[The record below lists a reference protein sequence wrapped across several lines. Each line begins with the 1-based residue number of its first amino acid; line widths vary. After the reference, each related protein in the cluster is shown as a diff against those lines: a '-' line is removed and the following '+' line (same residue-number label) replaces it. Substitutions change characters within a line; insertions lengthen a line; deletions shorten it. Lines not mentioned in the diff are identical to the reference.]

1 MHRRDTF
8 RIDRDWLTLKVGEHD
23 ENSDQE
29 RKELVILF
37 AFKPE
42 RLLKGETRKRRDL
55 FPRCKR
61 FFLDRTPLTHGSFHR
76 AFLSAGGDLERAAT
90 RTQLS
95 LIREDGRRRQT
106 EWPVGLK

>member
-1 MHRRDTF
+1 MTKIAIKGMSLR
-8 RIDRDWLTLKVGEHD
+8 
-23 ENSDQE
+23 
-29 RKELVILF
+29 ILF

-61 FFLDRTPLTHGSFHR
+61 FFLDWTPLSH
-76 AFLSAGGDLERAAT
+76 AGGDLERAAT

-95 LIREDGRRRQT
+95 LIGEDGRRRLT
-106 EWPVGLK
+106 EWRVGLKQEVFGE